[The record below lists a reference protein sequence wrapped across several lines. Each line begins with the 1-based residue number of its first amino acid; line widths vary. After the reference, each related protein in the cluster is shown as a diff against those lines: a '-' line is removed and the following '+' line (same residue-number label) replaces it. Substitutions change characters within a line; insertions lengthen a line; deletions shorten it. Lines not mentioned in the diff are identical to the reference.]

1 MTENQTAICC
11 DCGNY
16 INHKPRYTSEDFER
30 RSPYCLSCYDE
41 FVEEEEGEEPL
52 KTYTFLTGE
61 MVEVFARNLEEA
73 EIKLSNLDY
82 KFGETYSEL
91 RHVGNAPE
99 VN

>member
-11 DCGNY
+11 ECGNY
-16 INHKPRYTSEDFER
+16 INHKPRYVPDDFES
-30 RSPYCLSCYDE
+30 RSPYCKTCWEES
-41 FVEEEEGEEPL
+41 VSEEEEEEPL

-61 MVEVFARNLEEA
+61 MVEIIATSLEEA
-73 EIKLSNLDY
+73 EEKLMNGDY
-82 KFGETYSEL
+82 LELETHSEL